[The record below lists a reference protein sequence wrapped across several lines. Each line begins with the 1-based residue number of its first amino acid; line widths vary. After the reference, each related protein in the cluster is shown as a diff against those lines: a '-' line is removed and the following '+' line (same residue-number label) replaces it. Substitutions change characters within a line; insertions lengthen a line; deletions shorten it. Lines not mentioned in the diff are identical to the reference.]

1 MKRQIIMTV
10 CMDSGL
16 RNRIDRFRRSR
27 GMVYGYLS
35 RSSVI
40 RQLLLAGLAAFE
52 QEIVGEEVHLK
63 NRSSVV
69 GMSVL

>member
-1 MKRQIIMTV
+1 
-10 CMDSGL
+10 
-16 RNRIDRFRRSR
+16 
-27 GMVYGYLS
+27 MVYGYLS